1 MDCSDGSRLFAAAP
15 RADVMPP
22 EKAMNRGRRRQNRAK
37 IRTIRTKLIGYAAVV
52 LFVPLLMYGTLAFTT
67 ARATLTPALRAQLA
81 HDTAGVKIAVQE
93 LLAGQIQNVR
103 TWAHLDIMAEA
114 ARGDRDGRISR
125 FLEEVTR
132 DYGVFLD
139 LFVLDSNGV
148 CVASSWHE
156 QIGKSYST
164 ESSRFLGDQGRAHPD
179 VAYSADHG
187 AFYLGL
193 AAAINYPDESGARL
207 GTILAMLDRAVL
219 DAIVQPLPGN
229 GNVDLLLV
237 NADRRILAGPSRA
250 YLKAHLPLWQASSGD
265 SPAYVDGTAPL
276 VYSATSSTNDV
287 LMISE
292 VGLEEYRALPDLDW
306 SVIAALPRDVALA
319 PILDVRKRIFLL
331 GSLVGLIGLILA
343 RALSSNISRPIK
355 ELTSI
360 TKRIAHEGALER
372 IPDPSSEDEIGDL
385 TRSFQTMVENVSAAH
400 HEVVH
405 ASKLAFIGE
414 LSAGIAHDIRTP
426 LGIIKNSAQ
435 LLERRAI
442 KFDDTTHAEF
452 ARFILEE
459 SDRLSATVDGLL
471 DYARPAKLEKE
482 DVDINATIQRTA
494 RFLSSEA
501 ASKGVDITVVP
512 DNSAAS
518 VMCDAGQVYQV
529 TLNLVVNAIQAC
541 EPGGTVE
548 IRTHCR
554 NDGVEIVVADTGCGI
569 SEDIRD
575 SLFTPFVS
583 KRKGGIGLGLAIVQ
597 RIIAAHGGKIEAT
610 NRRSGGARFRAW
622 IPSHNGLRLGEIG

>member
-1 MDCSDGSRLFAAAP
+1 
-15 RADVMPP
+15 
-22 EKAMNRGRRRQNRAK
+22 MNRNPRWQHPQ

-52 LFVPLLMYGTLAFTT
+52 LFVPLLLYGTLAFTT
-67 ARATLTPALRAQLA
+67 ARATLTPSLRAQLA

-103 TWAHLDIMAEA
+103 TWAHLDIMADVA
-114 ARGDRDGRISR
+114 DGDRNRRISE

-139 LFVLDSNGV
+139 VFVLDSSER
-148 CVASSWHE
+148 CVASSWHD
-156 QIGKSYST
+156 QIGKSYAT
-164 ESSRFLGDQGRAHPD
+164 ESREFLGDQGKPRPD
-179 VAYSADHG
+179 VAYSAEHG

-193 AAAINYPDESGARL
+193 AATIGYPDEHGARL
-207 GTILAMLDRAVL
+207 GTIIAMLDRAVL

-250 YLKAHLPLWQASSGD
+250 YLKAHLPLWQVSSD
-265 SPAYVDGTAPL
+265 SPDYVDGTPPL
-276 VYSATSSTNDV
+276 VYSATSSSNQSLIV
-287 LMISE
+287 SE

-306 SVIAALPRDVALA
+306 SVIAALPSDVAMA
-319 PILDVRKRIFLL
+319 PVLDVRKRIFLL
-331 GSLVGLIGLILA
+331 GSFVGLIGLILA

-372 IPDPSSEDEIGDL
+372 IPDPTSSDEIGEL
-385 TRSFQTMVENVSAAH
+385 THAFQTMVENVSAAH
-400 HEVVH
+400 HEVVNS
-405 ASKLAFIGE
+405 SKLAFLGE
-414 LSAGIAHDIRTP
+414 LAAGIAHDIRTP

-459 SDRLSATVDGLL
+459 ADRLSATVDSLL
-471 DYARPAKLEKE
+471 DYARPAKLTKE
-482 DVDINATIQRTA
+482 TVDINATIERTA

-501 ASKGVDITVVP
+501 ASKDVRIKVVP
-512 DNSAAS
+512 DHSADS
-518 VMCDAGQVYQV
+518 VLCDAGQVYQV

-548 IRTHCR
+548 IRTNR
-554 NDGVEIVVADTGCGI
+554 DDDGVEIVVSDTGCGI
-569 SEDIRD
+569 SEEIRD

-583 KRKGGIGLGLAIVQ
+583 KRKGGVGLGLAIVQ

-610 NRRSGGARFRAW
+610 NRRSGGARFRVW
-622 IPSHNGLRLGEIG
+622 IPNHNGLRLGEIT

>member
-1 MDCSDGSRLFAAAP
+1 
-15 RADVMPP
+15 
-22 EKAMNRGRRRQNRAK
+22 MNRNRRWRRPK

-103 TWAHLDIMAEA
+103 TWAHLDIMGEA
-114 ARGDRDGRISR
+114 ANGDRDGRISQ

-139 LFVLDSNGV
+139 LFVLDSSGR

-156 QIGKSYST
+156 RIGKSYAA
-164 ESSRFLGDQGRAHPD
+164 ESKHFLGDGNKPRPD

-193 AAAINYPDESGARL
+193 AATITDPDERGTNL
-207 GTILAMLDRAVL
+207 GTIFAMLDRAVL

-237 NADRRILAGPSRA
+237 SADRRILAGPSRA
-250 YLKAHLPLWQASSGD
+250 YLKATLPRWQASTAD
-265 SPAYVDGTAPL
+265 APAYVDGAPPL
-276 VYSATSSTNDV
+276 VYSATSSTNDA
-287 LMISE
+287 LMVGE

-319 PILDVRKRIFLL
+319 PVLDVRKRIFLL

-343 RALSSNISRPIK
+343 RSLSSNFSRPIK

-372 IPDPSSEDEIGDL
+372 IPDPTSDDEIGEL

-405 ASKLAFIGE
+405 ASKLAFLGE
-414 LSAGIAHDIRTP
+414 LAAGIAHDIRTP

-442 KFDDTTHAEF
+442 KLDDATHAEF
-452 ARFILEE
+452 AHFILEE
-459 SDRLSATVDGLL
+459 ANRLSATVEGLL
-471 DYARPAKLEKE
+471 DYARPAKLERE
-482 DVDINATIQRTA
+482 IVDINATIERTA

-501 ASKGVDITVVP
+501 ESKGVNLTVIP
-512 DNSAAS
+512 DHSADS

-548 IRTHCR
+548 IRASR
-554 NDGVEIVVADTGCGI
+554 EGDGVEIVVADTGCGI
-569 SEDIRD
+569 SDDIRD

-583 KRKGGIGLGLAIVQ
+583 ERKGGIGLGLAIVQ

-610 NRRSGGARFRAW
+610 NRQSGGARFRAW
-622 IPSHNGLRLGEIG
+622 IPNRNELRLGENS